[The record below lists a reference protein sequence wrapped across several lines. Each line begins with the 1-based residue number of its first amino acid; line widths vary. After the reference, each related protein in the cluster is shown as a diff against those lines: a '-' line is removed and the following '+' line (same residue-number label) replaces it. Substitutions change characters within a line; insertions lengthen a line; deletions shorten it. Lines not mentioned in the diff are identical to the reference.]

1 MVAVLNNHY
10 IPFLSG
16 KSRGIK
22 LYEKIPENASK
33 SLDKSEIKPIKEYP
47 LTVKEE
53 NEKIPPDFVLFDLL
67 A

>member
-10 IPFLSG
+10 IHFLSG

-47 LTVKEE
+47 LTVKE
-53 NEKIPPDFVLFDLL
+53 KK
-67 A
+67 